1 MPTPPLRAFVAAAC
15 GVHLADQLALAAL
28 PLLAVLVLDAS
39 PATVGALVAAH
50 GAAWLVLT
58 LPGGVWVDRA
68 GPSATMRRAQAI
80 GCAGLAA
87 AVGATLARSGG
98 GLAAAAFVASA
109 GTVLFVL
116 SVVPAIRAAIP
127 EPGRAAANARLE
139 FARAAVTLVAPLA
152 AGALAQRGAAIAALV
167 LALLAAVAALAV
179 VRRLPASDATAA
191 PREPFGTAI
200 RAGASAVLADPLLRA
215 IAACAVLFN
224 LAFFAL
230 VAIWVPHALGVLGLD
245 AAGVGLSQ
253 AGYGVGLLAGAAAAP
268 RLMASLPPRVLLVG
282 GPGCAVLAAVLL
294 AATPSAAAAF
304 VAQLLVGFG
313 PMVWQVQRTTL
324 TQQRVPAALLGRA
337 SATIQ
342 LAVYGVRPLGALAGG
357 AIAQG
362 WGTSA
367 AIIAIGAGFA
377 ASAAVMGIARLDGTR
392 RTTIAA

>member
-1 MPTPPLRAFVAAAC
+1 MPTAPLRAFVAAAC

-50 GAAWLVLT
+50 GAAWLLLT

-87 AVGATLARSGG
+87 AVGATLARSVG

-116 SVVPAIRAAIP
+116 SVVPAIRAAVP
-127 EPGRAAANARLE
+127 EAARAAANARLE
-139 FARAAVTLVAPLA
+139 LARAAVTLAAPLA
-152 AGALAQRGAAIAALV
+152 AGALAQRGATIAALV
-167 LALLAAVAALAV
+167 LALIAAVAALAV
-179 VRRLPASDATAA
+179 VRRLPPSDATAA
-191 PREPFGTAI
+191 PREAFGTAI
-200 RAGASAVLADPLLRA
+200 RAGAGAVLADPLLRA

-230 VAIWVPHALGVLGLD
+230 VAIWAPHALGVLGLD

-253 AGYGVGLLAGAAAAP
+253 AGCGVGLLAGAAAAP
-268 RLMASLPPRVLLVG
+268 RLMAALPPRVLLVG
-282 GPGCAVLAAVLL
+282 GPACAALAAVLL
-294 AATPSAAAAF
+294 AAMPGAAAAF
-304 VAQLLVGFG
+304 AAQLMVGFG

-342 LAVYGVRPLGALAGG
+342 LAVYGVRPIGALAGG

-362 WGTSA
+362 WGTDA
-367 AIIAIGAGFA
+367 AIVAIAAGFA
-377 ASAAVMGIARLDGTR
+377 ASAAVMGIGRLDRARG
-392 RTTIAA
+392 TTIAA

>member
-80 GCAGLAA
+80 DCVGLAG

-127 EPGRAAANARLE
+127 EPGRPAANARLE
-139 FARAAVTLVAPLA
+139 LARAAVTLVAPLA

-167 LALLAAVAALAV
+167 LALLAAVAALAA
-179 VRRLPASDATAA
+179 VRRLPVSDATVA

-200 RAGASAVLADPLLRA
+200 RAGASVVLADPLLRA

-268 RLMASLPPRVLLVG
+268 RLMACLPPRVLLVG

-294 AATPSAAAAF
+294 ATMPSTAAAF

-362 WGTSA
+362 WGTGA
-367 AIIAIGAGFA
+367 AIVAVGAGFA